1 MQFVDHNAQFHSRAN
16 TDYSVLTLLFN
27 LQGLISW
34 QGGWSDLTYIIDG
47 PRQEHELPKVQLSS
61 IKKHRV
67 SCFRNI
73 LWCHSMQL
81 QFALW
86 HTTITLENCR
96 KTSECLDNI
105 WVDFQASSTLIGQV
119 FSHLSAH
126 VGCIQV
132 NALFHILFCQPP
144 HAPCSSSRSCWTLLF
159 SSWAWG
165 QTYGSCSFTFKVTT
179 VCFRNTKYVASIN
192 INLPNVQHTNHIII
206 CTVNSAYILMAHRSY
221 ELLLHHITYE
231 AHT

>member
-1 MQFVDHNAQFHSRAN
+1 MHNFILEPIQTILFWPYYLTSRVS
-16 TDYSVLTLLFN
+16 SVGREVGLTWHTLLMCPDRSTSY
-27 LQGLISW
+27 QRW
-34 QGGWSDLTYIIDG
+34 QRS
-47 PRQEHELPKVQLSS
+47 VQLSS

-73 LWCHSMQL
+73 PWCHAMQL

-144 HAPCSSSRSCWTLLF
+144 HAPWSSSRSCWTLLF

-179 VCFRNTKYVASIN
+179 VCLRNTKYVASIN
-192 INLPNVQHTNHIII
+192 INLPNVQHTII
-206 CTVNSAYILMAHRSY
+206 
-221 ELLLHHITYE
+221 
-231 AHT
+231 